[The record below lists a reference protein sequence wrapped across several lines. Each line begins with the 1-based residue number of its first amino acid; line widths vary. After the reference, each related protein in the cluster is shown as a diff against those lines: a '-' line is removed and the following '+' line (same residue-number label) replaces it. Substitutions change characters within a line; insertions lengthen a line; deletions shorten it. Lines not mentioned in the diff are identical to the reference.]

1 MTFELQ
7 LLPKQEIIRCD
18 SENGRTYAYQG
29 CHYTSV
35 TSFLSQTS
43 DMSYLEEWKKRVGE
57 DSAAAIT
64 ERAVN
69 RGNTIH
75 ESLERYVLNQHTDE
89 SPSHGVIIKA
99 MKQRLN
105 KNLDRVYGVELP
117 LASHELKL
125 AGTGDLIGR
134 YKGKKSIIDYKGSN
148 KPKQLKYID
157 NYVLQCLIYAKMVT
171 EMYNIDIEQL
181 VILVAVSATYN
192 TQEFII
198 DRADFPKY
206 EKKLNKRMAEW
217 NSK

>member
-7 LLPKQEIIRCD
+7 LLPKREIVRHD
-18 SENGRTYAYQG
+18 SEDGRTYAYQG

-43 DMSYLEEWKKRVGE
+43 DMSYLDEWKKRVGE
-57 DSAAAIT
+57 DSAAIT
-64 ERAVN
+64 ARAVN

-75 ESLERYVLNQHTDE
+75 ESLEHFVLNQHTDE

-99 MKQRLN
+99 MKQRLS

-157 NYVLQCLIYAKMVT
+157 NYVLQCLIYAKMVG
-171 EMYNIDIEQL
+171 EMYGVDIEQL
-181 VILVAVSATYN
+181 VILVAVSSTYN

-206 EKKLNKRMAEW
+206 EKKLRKRMDEW